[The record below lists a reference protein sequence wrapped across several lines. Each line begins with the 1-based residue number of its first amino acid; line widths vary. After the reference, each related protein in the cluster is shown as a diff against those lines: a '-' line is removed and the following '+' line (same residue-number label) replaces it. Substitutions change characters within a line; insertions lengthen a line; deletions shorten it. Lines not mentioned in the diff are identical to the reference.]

1 MYPLPSVSIFA
12 QAVQRQGY
20 TVRQAH
26 LEWTIQS
33 TSRPVAVIGAGPAGL
48 MVANLLQ
55 QAGVPCLVLER
66 GTREY
71 IETRPR
77 AGMLEDRSAR
87 MLERHGLA
95 ERMLTE
101 SDTHTACEFRIDG
114 KAHPL
119 DYSDLSGGATH
130 FVYPQQEVVT
140 DLLNLYLAGGGDIR
154 FEVSDVAVHD
164 LLEEIPTVTWTSS
177 DGTPE
182 RLEASFIAGCDGF
195 HGVTRKAIPE
205 GAVKEFTHQHGIG
218 WLSIL
223 AEAPPSTD
231 KVIYA
236 LHADGFA
243 GHMLRSSTVSRFYL
257 QVPVGEDVD
266 NWPDEKVWSELHKRL
281 ALRDSDWTLT
291 EGKIIEK
298 RVLDMRSHVIEPMR
312 YGRMYLLG
320 DAAHIITPMGGK
332 GMNLALNDAE
342 VFAEA
347 IGSYYNHKSTS
358 GLDDYSAVCLR
369 RVWRAQEF
377 SQWMV
382 DLIHRNEQPFMSRLG
397 HARLQHLIESR
408 EAAAMFAHMYVGS
421 S

>member
-1 MYPLPSVSIFA
+1 M
-12 QAVQRQGY
+12 
-20 TVRQAH
+20 VRQAH

-33 TSRPVAVIGAGPAGL
+33 TTRPVVVIGAGPAGL

-55 QAGVPCLVLER
+55 RADVPCVVLER

-77 AGMLEDRSAR
+77 AGMLEDRSMR
-87 MLERHGLA
+87 MFERHGLA
-95 ERMLTE
+95 DRMLTE
-101 SDTHTACEFRIDG
+101 SDTHTACEFRVDG
-114 KAHPL
+114 KAHVV
-119 DYSDLSGGATH
+119 DFADLSGGKTH

-140 DLLNLYLAGGGDIR
+140 ELLRQYLEGGGDIR
-154 FEVSDVAVHD
+154 FEVTDVEPHGQ
-164 LLEEIPTVTWTSS
+164 LEERPSVSWTSS
-177 DGTPE
+177 DGTAE
-182 RLEASFIAGCDGF
+182 QLECSFIAGCDGF
-195 HGVTRKAIPE
+195 HGVTRKSIPA

-236 LHADGFA
+236 LHQDGFA

-257 QVPVGEDVD
+257 QVPVAENVD
-266 NWPDEKVWSELHKRL
+266 NWPDEKVWTELHKRL
-281 ALRDSDWTLT
+281 ALRDSDWALT

-298 RVLDMRSHVIEPMR
+298 RVLDMRSHVVEPMR
-312 YGRMYLLG
+312 YGRLYLLG

-347 IGSYYNHKSTS
+347 VESYYHHKSTA
-358 GLDDYSAVCLR
+358 GLDGYSATCLR

-397 HARLQHLIESR
+397 HARLQHLIESP
-408 EAAAMFAHMYVGS
+408 EAAAAFAHRYVGAS
-421 S
+421 

>member
-1 MYPLPSVSIFA
+1 V
-12 QAVQRQGY
+12 V
-20 TVRQAH
+20 
-26 LEWTIQS
+26 
-33 TSRPVAVIGAGPAGL
+33 VIGAGPAGL

-55 QAGVPCLVLER
+55 QADVPCVVLER
-66 GTREY
+66 GTRKY

-95 ERMLTE
+95 DRMLTE

-114 KAHPL
+114 KAHEL
-119 DYSDLSGGATH
+119 NYSELSDGKTH

-140 DLLNLYLAGGGDIR
+140 DLLEQYLAGGGDIR
-154 FEVSDVAVHD
+154 FEVADVELHD
-164 LLEEIPTVTWTSS
+164 QLEEIPSVSWTSK
-177 DGTPE
+177 DGVRE
-182 RLEASFIAGCDGF
+182 QQECSFIAGCDGF
-195 HGVTRKAIPE
+195 HGASRKSIPA

-223 AEAPPSTD
+223 AEAPPSTE

-257 QVPVGEDVD
+257 QVPVGENVD
-266 NWPDEKVWSELHKRL
+266 NWPDEKVWAELHKRL

-298 RVLDMRSHVIEPMR
+298 RVLDMRSHVVEPMR
-312 YGRMYLLG
+312 YGRLYLLG

-342 VFAEA
+342 VFSDA
-347 IGSYYNHKSTS
+347 IASYYHHKSTT
-358 GLDDYSAVCLR
+358 GLDDYSAICLR

-382 DLIHRNEQPFMSRLG
+382 DLVHRNEQPFLSRLG
-397 HARLQHLIESR
+397 HARLQHLIQSR
-408 EAAAMFAHMYVGS
+408 EAAASFAHMYVGAN
-421 S
+421 

>member
-1 MYPLPSVSIFA
+1 
-12 QAVQRQGY
+12 
-20 TVRQAH
+20 
-26 LEWTIQS
+26 
-33 TSRPVAVIGAGPAGL
+33 

-55 QAGVPCLVLER
+55 RADVPCVVLER

-114 KAHPL
+114 KAHEL
-119 DYSDLSGGATH
+119 NYSELSDGKTH

-140 DLLNLYLAGGGDIR
+140 DLLRQYLDGGGDIR
-154 FEVSDVAVHD
+154 FEVTDVELHD
-164 LLEEIPTVTWTSS
+164 QLEEVPSVSWTSS
-177 DGTPE
+177 DGTRE
-182 RLEASFIAGCDGF
+182 QVECSFIAGCDGF
-195 HGVTRKAIPE
+195 HGVSRKSIPA

-223 AEAPPSTD
+223 AEAPPSTE

-257 QVPVGEDVD
+257 QVPVGENVD

>member
-1 MYPLPSVSIFA
+1 
-12 QAVQRQGY
+12 
-20 TVRQAH
+20 
-26 LEWTIQS
+26 
-33 TSRPVAVIGAGPAGL
+33 

-55 QAGVPCLVLER
+55 RAGVPCVVLER

-77 AGMLEDRSAR
+77 AGVLEDRSMR
-87 MLERHGLA
+87 MFERHGLA
-95 ERMLTE
+95 DRMLTE

-114 KAHPL
+114 KAHEL
-119 DYSDLSGGATH
+119 DFAELSGGKTH
-130 FVYPQQEVVT
+130 FVYPQQAVVT
-140 DLLNLYLAGGGDIR
+140 DLLRQFLEGGGDIR
-154 FEVSDVAVHD
+154 FEVTDVEPHD
-164 LLEEIPTVTWTSS
+164 HLEETPSVSWTSA
-177 DGTPE
+177 DGAAE
-182 RLEASFIAGCDGF
+182 RLECSFIAGCDGF
-195 HGVTRKAIPE
+195 HGVSRKSIPA

-223 AEAPPSTD
+223 AQAPPSTD

-236 LHADGFA
+236 LHEDGFA

-257 QVPVGEDVD
+257 QVPVGENVD
-266 NWPDEKVWSELHKRL
+266 NWPDEKVWAELHKRL
-281 ALRDSDWTLT
+281 ALRDSDWALT

-298 RVLDMRSHVIEPMR
+298 RVLDMRSHVVEPMR
-312 YGRMYLLG
+312 YGRLYLLG

-347 IGSYYNHKSTS
+347 VDSYYHHKSTA

-382 DLIHRNEQPFMSRLG
+382 DLVHRNEQPFLGRLG
-397 HARLQHLIESR
+397 HARLQHLIESP
-408 EAAAMFAHMYVGS
+408 EAAAAFAHMYVGAN
-421 S
+421 